1 MNLRLLII
9 PLLGMLLLG
18 ALPAA
23 PARAEP
29 RCFPET
35 GHCIDG
41 RLRSFWEQQGGLRVF
56 GYPLGPAVQQ
66 QSPNGPITVQLFER
80 NRLEWHP
87 HNAAPYDVQLG
98 RLGATALERQGYL
111 PQPTEP
117 AQGGCLYFAE
127 TGRNVCPPFAQAWS
141 SYGLELG
148 APGIS
153 RDESMALFGLPLTPP
168 QTATL
173 SDGQQYT
180 VQWFERARFEDHGP
194 QGVKFGLLGRE
205 LADSGLA
212 PAPSAPAPAPPVPS
226 LPPPVNV
233 ETQPV
238 IQPGISQEPGGFIR
252 VSGDQL
258 VRFGQAIRIKGVN
271 YYPQGRPW
279 VEMWSYWD
287 APQMERELRLG
298 RDRLGINTVRI
309 LLPYD
314 VRGDGHVDAELVR
327 LLQEFLQIAGSLD
340 MRVIITMFDF
350 YDGFPPPGSRSE
362 DKNLRYVQR
371 LVGNFAGDERIL
383 AWDLHNEPDHYP
395 TWENG
400 DAQRVL
406 MWLGRMA
413 DEVKRIAPNHLV
425 TVGMGQYQN
434 LYQPG
439 PDGRRVI
446 DYSDVISWHNY
457 NAADT
462 ARQLDELRRHTG
474 KPILLQEFGWPT
486 GPDCVFPTYNE
497 AQQAAVYSEMLAAVE
512 GRVAG
517 VISWS
522 LRDYHAGPTMRW
534 DTREEHYG
542 LFRHDDTLK
551 PAAQPFAAFAAAPLP
566 SITQTNL
573 ELTSVYHRIDGEK
586 SPKLIPETGYYV
598 KGWFRRAWDHLG
610 GRGSFGLPISEAYVR
625 PSDGEIVQHF
635 SAATLV
641 FKRNAMFAPDF
652 FALPETAQMMRM
664 IEPEPIGR
672 DYTQGIAFPP
682 QPPVTPGP
690 NTVVFPETGYAVSGK
705 FLDFY
710 YNFIGEWR
718 LGKPISP
725 ELVENIGGVDVTVQY
740 FERGRLDFN
749 PLYNVVQVGQIGS
762 ALWDRQCR
770 EVGGGR

>member
-1 MNLRLLII
+1 MNLRFLIV
-9 PLLGMLLLG
+9 PLLAVLLLA

-23 PARAEP
+23 PVRAAP
-29 RCFPET
+29 LCFPET
-35 GHCIDG
+35 GFCIDG

-66 QSPNGPITVQLFER
+66 QSANGPITVQLFER

-87 HNAAPYDVQLG
+87 NNPAPYDVQLG
-98 RLGATALERQGYL
+98 RLGAAALERQGSAL
-111 PQPTEP
+111 APPAPPQD
-117 AQGGCLYFAE
+117 GCRYFAE

-148 APGIS
+148 APGLS
-153 RDESMALFGLPLTPP
+153 REESIALFGLPLTPAQP
-168 QTATL
+168 MTL
-173 SDGQQYT
+173 SDGRQYT

-194 QGVKFGLLGRE
+194 QGVQFGLLGRE
-205 LADSGLA
+205 LSESGAVLM
-212 PAPSAPAPAPPVPS
+212 PAPAARPTPQDTP
-226 LPPPVNV
+226 
-233 ETQPV
+233 TQPV

-258 VRFGQAIRIKGVN
+258 VRFGQSIQIKGVN
-271 YYPQGRPW
+271 YYPEGRPW
-279 VEMWSYWD
+279 SEMWSYWD
-287 APQMERELRLG
+287 APQMERELRLA
-298 RDRLGINTVRI
+298 RERLGINAVRI

-350 YDGFPPPGSRSE
+350 YDGFPEPGSRSE

-383 AWDLHNEPDHYP
+383 AWDIHNEPDHYP

-462 ARQLDELRRHTG
+462 ARQLDEIRRHTD

-486 GPDCVFPTYNE
+486 GPNCVIPTYDE
-497 AQQAAVYSEMLAAVE
+497 GHQAAVYSEMLAAAT

-517 VISWS
+517 IFAWT

-551 PAAQPFAAFAAAPLP
+551 PAAQSFAAYPAAPLP
-566 SITQTNL
+566 SITQTSL

-586 SPKLIPETGYYV
+586 SPKQIPETGFYV
-598 KGWFRRAWDHLG
+598 KDWFRSAWRELG

-625 PSDGEIVQHF
+625 PSDGMVVQHF
-635 SAATLV
+635 TAATLEYH
-641 FKRNAMFAPDF
+641 KNAMFAPDF
-652 FALPETAQMMRM
+652 YALPQEGRTMRM
-664 IEPEPIGR
+664 IRPAPIGR
-672 DYTQGIAFPP
+672 EYTQGITFPP
-682 QPPVTPGP
+682 PPPVTPGP
-690 NTVVFPETGYAVSGK
+690 HTVVFPETGYAVSGK

-710 YNFIGEWR
+710 YNFLGEWR
-718 LGKPISP
+718 LGNPISP
-725 ELVENIGGVDVTVQY
+725 EIVERIGDVDVTVQY

-770 EVGGGR
+770 QVAGGQQP